1 MRIEINPE
9 ERRKAAE
16 ENFLQGYN
24 CAQSIL
30 NAFAD
35 LLPEEGKLLLKAGS
49 PLGGGMGR
57 LREVCGAISASFL
70 MLGALYGY
78 DTPETGDRKVELYT
92 RVQEVANAFEKRHET
107 IVCRELLGLSDR
119 HSGPVP
125 DVRTPAYY
133 DKRPCAALIGDAA
146 EILANYISEH
156 PTEE

>member
-1 MRIEINPE
+1 MQSLIVPE

-16 ENFLQGYN
+16 EYFMQGYN

-30 NAFAD
+30 NTFAD
-35 LLPEEGKLLLKAGS
+35 LLPADGKILLKAGS

-78 DTPETGDRKVELYT
+78 DTPETGDKKVELYT
-92 RVQEVANAFEKRHET
+92 RVQDVATAFEKRHET
-107 IVCRELLGLSDR
+107 IVCRELLGLPDK

-133 DKRPCAALIGDAA
+133 DKRPCTALIGDAA
-146 EILANYISEH
+146 EILAKYILEH
-156 PTEE
+156 PIED